1 MKIGLLDT
9 VPRSYW
15 STDLGITE
23 SEKFIDFLTPVMP
36 DATLDQLFVAE
47 NEWPDSLYSYD
58 AYLVTGSP
66 CSVNEEHLWI
76 EKLQQF
82 VRNCLV
88 SQKKISWDLFWPSI
102 NCERFWRNG

>member
-23 SEKFIDFLTPVMP
+23 SEKFVDFLTPLMP

-47 NEWPDSLYSYD
+47 NEWP
-58 AYLVTGSP
+58 A
-66 CSVNEEHLWI
+66 
-76 EKLQQF
+76 
-82 VRNCLV
+82 
-88 SQKKISWDLFWPSI
+88 I
-102 NCERFWRNG
+102 NR

>member
-1 MKIGLLDT
+1 MKLGLLDT

-23 SEKFIDFLTPVMP
+23 SEKFVDFLTPLMP

-58 AYLVTGSP
+58 AVSYT
-66 CSVNEEHLWI
+66 HLRAH
-76 EKLQQF
+76 ET
-82 VRNCLV
+82 
-88 SQKKISWDLFWPSI
+88 
-102 NCERFWRNG
+102 